1 MILRTSGSRIHPKH
15 FFKIS
20 FCQWRQKMVP
30 LYFFLKKTNM
40 GAHSI
45 FNLNM
50 GLNLNISSST
60 FFFHLAS
67 YCSSLNSV
75 IWCESIFRTKLRQ
88 RTQIRHLYPNMGQKL
103 CILSSHKLPQR
114 FYMKLWK
121 FMKCEAL
128 VNGEKQETVNFWRV
142 FHLFR

>member
-1 MILRTSGSRIHPKH
+1 MLFDPQNIWFSDPQNFILPVEAKNGATLLFSK
-15 FFKIS
+15 
-20 FCQWRQKMVP
+20 
-30 LYFFLKKTNM
+30 KKTNM

-114 FYMKLWK
+114 FYMKL
-121 FMKCEAL
+121 
-128 VNGEKQETVNFWRV
+128 
-142 FHLFR
+142 